1 MIRSLGKRD
10 PPTESNPGSN
20 RFFTNK
26 ELLCFEPLKKKKK
39 KRDHAKKG
47 GGPQRKGWHPML
59 KNR

>member
-26 ELLCFEPLKKKKK
+26 EFLCFEPLKKKRETMRKRGGSTK
-39 KRDHAKKG
+39 KRVAPDVEK
-47 GGPQRKGWHPML
+47 
-59 KNR
+59 